1 MVDIDGRLGAYDLK
15 EDFPEDGKV
24 FSNPKPVRLLAAFS
38 PYLLKQNGDLA
49 VDFFAGSGA
58 SAKTIYELNFKDS
71 IRRRF
76 VLVQLP
82 EPLDIEDK
90 DQKIAAKF
98 CDKLG
103 KPRTISELTK
113 ERIRRA
119 GNKVREKNPMFA
131 GDLGFRVF
139 KLDTTNICTW
149 DPDRENLSQTLL
161 DSVEHLKAGRSESD
175 VLYELLLKL
184 GLDLCVPMEQ
194 KTIAGKV
201 VHSIGAGTLLVC
213 LSPQI
218 AARRSSPWPW
228 ASWSGTRP
236 WLRQANAQWFSA
248 MRLRR
253 RRGQDQPRR
262 HPPAARPGKCAEPVE
277 RIKSMSKDLTNSAL
291 DRQNILNNPYAVAE
305 IEKAVGI
312 HGIPFEGKTVVLK
325 EQVAAFFEVTP
336 RTIDNYIEKYSDE
349 LRQNG
354 YEVLRG
360 NQLKELKIE
369 ISKHFGHE
377 MDFATKTTVL
387 GIFDFRAFL
396 NLSMLIVESERAR
409 LLRRAIL
416 DIVIDT
422 INQRTGGGTKYINQ
436 RDEEFLQ
443 SWFEEENYR
452 RQFTDALR
460 DCVDMGNF
468 KYPLYT
474 DKIYVS
480 IFREKATEYRKVLR
494 LQEKDKVRDTFYAEV
509 LDLVA
514 AYESGFADVLQRAC
528 AVEKRKLTS
537 WEADSLFADFENQAL
552 WKPLIEKARNKM
564 ASRDLA
570 FRDALHLQLKEY
582 VTPLQRDE
590 FERFLGEKSKE
601 LAERLE
607 DAKDVMKRLKE
618 RE

>member
-1 MVDIDGRLGAYDLK
+1 
-15 EDFPEDGKV
+15 
-24 FSNPKPVRLLAAFS
+24 
-38 PYLLKQNGDLA
+38 
-49 VDFFAGSGA
+49 
-58 SAKTIYELNFKDS
+58 
-71 IRRRF
+71 
-76 VLVQLP
+76 
-82 EPLDIEDK
+82 
-90 DQKIAAKF
+90 
-98 CDKLG
+98 
-103 KPRTISELTK
+103 
-113 ERIRRA
+113 
-119 GNKVREKNPMFA
+119 
-131 GDLGFRVF
+131 
-139 KLDTTNICTW
+139 
-149 DPDRENLSQTLL
+149 
-161 DSVEHLKAGRSESD
+161 
-175 VLYELLLKL
+175 
-184 GLDLCVPMEQ
+184 
-194 KTIAGKV
+194 
-201 VHSIGAGTLLVC
+201 
-213 LSPQI
+213 
-218 AARRSSPWPW
+218 
-228 ASWSGTRP
+228 
-236 WLRQANAQWFSA
+236 
-248 MRLRR
+248 
-253 RRGQDQPRR
+253 
-262 HPPAARPGKCAEPVE
+262 
-277 RIKSMSKDLTNSAL
+277 MSKDLTNSAI

-305 IEKAVGI
+305 IEKAAGI
-312 HGIPFEGKTVVLK
+312 RGIPFEGKTIVLK

-369 ISKHFGHE
+369 IQKHFGHE

-387 GIFDFRAFL
+387 GTFDFRAFL

-452 RQFTDALR
+452 RQFTDALK

-480 IFREKATEYRKVLR
+480 IFREKAMEYRKVLR
-494 LQEKDKVRDTFYAEV
+494 LHGKDKMRDTFYAEI

-514 AYESGFADVLQRAC
+514 AYESGFADLLQRAL
-528 AVEKRKLTS
+528 AIKRRKLTS
-537 WEADSLFADFENQAL
+537 WEADSLFDDFENQAL

-582 VTPLQRDE
+582 VTPLQREE

-601 LAERLE
+601 LADRLE